1 MSVEEVTVEVA
12 TPKGMF
18 SGSFPKTAK
27 IKDVI
32 AAAVASLGL
41 DTTESLELVH
51 NGQVLQPVERT
62 LVSFGLNGKVQ
73 LDLVATGSGV

>member
-18 SGSFPKTAK
+18 SGSFPKTTRV
-27 IKDVI
+27 KDVI
-32 AAAVASLGL
+32 AAAVTSLGL
-41 DTTESLELVH
+41 DSTESLELVH
-51 NGQVLQPVERT
+51 DGQVLQPVERT
-62 LVSFGLNGKVQ
+62 LVSFGLSGTVQ

>member
-18 SGSFPKTAK
+18 SGSFHKTAK

-32 AAAVASLGL
+32 AAAVTSLGL

-62 LVSFGLNGKVQ
+62 LVSFGLSGKVQ

>member
-1 MSVEEVTVEVA
+1 MAVEEITVEVA

-27 IKDVI
+27 VKDVI
-32 AAAVASLGL
+32 DAAVASLGI
-41 DTTESLELVH
+41 DSSESLELVR
-51 NGQVLQPVERT
+51 NGEVLQPIERT
-62 LVSFGLNGKVQ
+62 LISFGLSGRVQ